1 MKKLQDRE
9 KKVAM
14 IGDGMNDAPAL
25 AQADIGIAIGSGTD
39 VAVSSGHIILMKS
52 DLEHVL
58 YVLKL
63 GAYSFRKIKKNLG
76 ISFAYDVITISI
88 AAGLFYSFTNSLI
101 LTPALAALG
110 WVISDTAV
118 FGNSLLLRKFNSKR

>member
-1 MKKLQDRE
+1 
-9 KKVAM
+9 M
-14 IGDGMNDAPAL
+14 IGDGINDAPAL

-58 YVLKL
+58 YALKL
-63 GAYSFRKIKKNLG
+63 GAYSFRKIKQNLG
-76 ISFAYDVITISI
+76 ISFAYNVITISI

-118 FGNSLLLRKFNSKR
+118 FGNSLLLRRFDYKR